1 MHVPEYLCVMVRGME
16 EEMKKRII
24 GNVDKF
30 ELKKKDEGDAVV
42 KRDFTK

>member
-1 MHVPEYLCVMVRGME
+1 ME
-16 EEMKKRII
+16 EEIKRRVV

-42 KRDFTK
+42 KRDSTK